1 MNEPSSFVDGS
12 DRGCPSDNPYDN
24 PPYIPRVLDGQLYD
38 KTLCPS
44 SKQYLSSHYNLHNMY
59 GHFEAI
65 ATYDA
70 LKSIRDTKRPFVL
83 TRSTFAGTGQ
93 YAAHWSGD
101 NDANWQDMFYSI
113 PNMLNFNLFGVS
125 MVGSDICGFSSDT
138 TEELCIR
145 WMQLGAFYPFMRNHN
160 NDVAKDQD
168 PAAFSLQAQEIIR
181 NALLT
186 RYTLLPYLYNL
197 FYLSHTRGDTVVRPL
212 LFEFLADKNTHLID
226 RQFMFGPA
234 FLISPCLEQGAT
246 SVKAYFP
253 SDTWYRYDTGELIK
267 ANGSY
272 VTLDAPLEMINVH
285 VRGGFIVPYQ
295 FPNVTTVESRANPF
309 GILVAL
315 KQQADGSSR
324 AVGEMFWDD
333 GESIDS
339 VEQVKYNTFKFESE
353 QTSKSGMLTISCKEF
368 GYNTTMNLGEI
379 KVYGVISV
387 PRQVQINSVDHGQY
401 EYIDSVRVLHISYSG
416 PRLDEEQPINV
427 SWIF

>member
-1 MNEPSSFVDGS
+1 
-12 DRGCPSDNPYDN
+12 
-24 PPYIPRVLDGQLYD
+24 
-38 KTLCPS
+38 
-44 SKQYLSSHYNLHNMY
+44 
-59 GHFEAI
+59 
-65 ATYDA
+65 
-70 LKSIRDTKRPFVL
+70 
-83 TRSTFAGTGQ
+83 
-93 YAAHWSGD
+93 
-101 NDANWQDMFYSI
+101 
-113 PNMLNFNLFGVS
+113 
-125 MVGSDICGFSSDT
+125 
-138 TEELCIR
+138 
-145 WMQLGAFYPFMRNHN
+145 MRNHN

-295 FPNVTTVESRANPF
+295 FPSVTTVESRANPF
-309 GILVAL
+309 CILVAL